1 MDVAKFQLLI
11 ADIYGQKD
19 AARGLAWTFAW
30 LVEEVGELGAAL
42 RNLDAVRRTGRPESR
57 KLATAADVD
66 RNLREEFADVLAWLV
81 TLANMNGV
89 DLEEAL
95 RGKYPGT
102 CIKCGNTPCACKE
115 GAA

>member
-1 MDVAKFQLLI
+1 MHISEFQKMIEKVYGAKDRQRGQGATFQ
-11 ADIYGQKD
+11 
-19 AARGLAWTFAW
+19 WFA
-30 LVEEVGELGAAL
+30 EEVGELAKAL
-42 RNLDAVRRTGRPESR
+42 RKGKPEN
-57 KLATAADVD
+57 V
-66 RNLREEFADVLAWLV
+66 REEFADVLAWLV